1 MKMLLCLPDVASF
14 HLLRQSFIDKG
25 GAAWP
30 IEPQDFLQ
38 SIPLRYAQHEIDVL
52 FCGNALFEMSH
63 KMTKAISTRYNL
75 ALYAGFSDAIN
86 PSIAVGTVVNVI
98 KEKPLLF
105 DVEGAD
111 LYESKSMDT
120 ASFPHF
126 KGGFVNMN
134 NSYLNIFV
142 DFKKVVSGTIAKKVD
157 ATLAADLFQKYKT
170 DVLTMNGIGF
180 VYNCMFERQPFYQI
194 SVVKKNIATDT
205 ADKDL
210 AIEQLNLNL
219 IEILKYI

>member
-14 HLLRQSFIDKG
+14 HVLRQSFIDKS

-30 IEPQDFLQ
+30 VETQEFLQ
-38 SIPLRYAQHEIDVL
+38 PIPLRYAQHEVDVL

-63 KMTKAISTRYNL
+63 KITKAIATRYNL
-75 ALYAGFSDAIN
+75 ALYAGFSDALN
-86 PSIAVGTVVNVI
+86 PTISVGTVVNVI

-105 DVEGAD
+105 DTMGAD
-111 LYESKSMDT
+111 LYESKSIDV
-120 ASFPHF
+120 ANFPHF
-126 KGGFVNMN
+126 RGGFVNMN

-142 DFKKVVSGTIAKKVD
+142 DFKKVVSGTIAQKID
-157 ATLAADLFQKYKT
+157 APLAAELFQKYKT

-194 SVVKKNIATDT
+194 SAVKKNIATQTIDMN
-205 ADKDL
+205 L